1 MPTKK
6 RKGRNYSMKHLI
18 SKLKELEERE
28 LDVVVS
34 RGVLSLHQT
43 QRNQMKAE
51 IIEALYEDIK
61 EAVEPEGYGIFKTQ
75 SGPILDFLNRG
86 VEKKIMGML
95 SKEEL
100 EMYTGL
106 ISIQF
111 DAIMKNLDTNGAYE
125 ENYYLQDLE
134 LKRIKAEE
142 KEKAKKLKIQQNA
155 EWRAENARKR
165 EEEMAYILARKQ
177 EIASEKAKKVD

>member
-1 MPTKK
+1 
-6 RKGRNYSMKHLI
+6 MKHLI

-34 RGVLSLHQT
+34 RGALSLHQT
-43 QRNQMKAE
+43 QRNQLKAE

-61 EAVEPEGYGIFKTQ
+61 EAVEPEGYGIFKTK

-86 VEKKIMGML
+86 VEKRIMGMA

-106 ISIQF
+106 VSIQF
-111 DAIMKNLDTNGAYE
+111 DAIMKNLDTNGAHE
-125 ENYYLQDLE
+125 ESCYIQDLE
-134 LKRIKAEE
+134 LKRIKEEE
-142 KEKAKKLKIQQNA
+142 KEKAKKHKIQQNA

-177 EIASEKAKKVD
+177 EIASEKAKKVE

>member
-1 MPTKK
+1 MPTKKREK

-34 RGVLSLHQT
+34 RGALSLHQT
-43 QRNQMKAE
+43 QRNQLKAE

-61 EAVEPEGYGIFKTQ
+61 EAVEPEGYGIFKTK

-86 VEKKIMGML
+86 VEKRIMGMVN
-95 SKEEL
+95 KEEL

-106 ISIQF
+106 VSIQF
-111 DAIMKNLDTNGAYE
+111 DAIMKNLDTNGAHE
-125 ENYYLQDLE
+125 ESCYIQDLE
-134 LKRIKAEE
+134 LKRIKEEE
-142 KEKAKKLKIQQNA
+142 KEKAKKHKIQQN
-155 EWRAENARKR
+155 EIGRAH
-165 EEEMAYILARKQ
+165 
-177 EIASEKAKKVD
+177 V